1 MFHSHALHAQ
11 AESILRGTGGQLG
24 EGFTFRGFNPVCAI
38 GRLAHEA
45 GFVPVDFRRLH
56 PSTAG
61 EDVVRRV
68 YGLTEAEVRQ
78 VMSVNDA
85 AGPARLERLADTLR
99 SFCPVCTRLDG
110 MGERKVVEALRE
122 EA

>member
-1 MFHSHALHAQ
+1 MFRSHALHAQ
-11 AESILRGTGGQLG
+11 AESVLRGTPLG
-24 EGFTFRGFNPVCAI
+24 EGFTFRDFNPVCAV

-45 GFVPVDFRRLH
+45 GFVPLDLKRLH
-56 PSTAG
+56 HATAG
-61 EDVVRRV
+61 EEVVRRV

-85 AGPARLERLADTLR
+85 AGPSRLERLVDALR
-99 SFCPVCTRLDG
+99 SFCPVCTRLEAQG
-110 MGERKVVEALRE
+110 GRSVVRALRE